1 MKPNSLQIL
10 IVDDD
15 EVSLEISRRTVE
27 RSGYRVQVARNG
39 KEALEILREGRHRLV
54 ITDWVMPELDGI
66 ELCRAIRAG
75 DYNGYIYVILLTS
88 RGETKDIVAGLS
100 AGADDFMTKPFDPA
114 ELRVRVRTGGRIIG
128 METRDLAIFAMA
140 KLAESRD
147 TETGAHLERIRCYS
161 RVLARYLSQQP
172 KFADDVDAD
181 YVRMIYLTSP
191 LHDIGKV
198 GIPDSVL
205 LKPARL
211 SEREFNMMKQHTLI
225 GASTLDAALQQHPEA
240 DFLRMGR
247 DIALTHHERWDGSGY
262 PQGLSGRN
270 IPLCGRIV
278 ALADVYDAL
287 TSKRVYKD
295 SFEHDVVR
303 SIITAE
309 SGTHFDPDI
318 VQAFLATEHE
328 FLAIREKFSGAGANA
343 GCLMPAASSLPA
355 PSAALAPAA
364 TPLPLQIPDNLV
376 TAS

>member
-1 MKPNSLQIL
+1 MKANGLRIL

-27 RSGYRVQVARNG
+27 RAGYGVEIARNG
-39 KEALEILREGRHRLV
+39 KEALEILRQGHCRLV
-54 ITDWVMPELDGI
+54 ITDWEMPELDGI
-66 ELCRAIRAG
+66 ELCREIRAG
-75 DYNGYIYVILLTS
+75 EFNGYIYVILLTS
-88 RGETKDIVAGLS
+88 RGATKDIVSGLG

-114 ELRVRVRTGGRIIG
+114 ELRVRVRSGGRILS

-147 TETGAHLERIRCYS
+147 TETGAHLERMRSYS
-161 RVLARYLSQQP
+161 RVLARYLSKLP
-172 KFADDVDAD
+172 KFADEIDAD

-211 SEREFNMMKQHTLI
+211 SDREFDMMKEHTVI
-225 GASTLDAALQQHPEA
+225 GASTLDAALQHHPEA
-240 DFLRMGR
+240 DFLQMGR

-262 PQGLSGRN
+262 PQGLSGRD

-278 ALADVYDAL
+278 ALADVYDAM

-295 SFEHDVVR
+295 AFGHDVVR
-303 SIITAE
+303 SMIVSE

-318 VQAFLATEHE
+318 VQAFLATEDE
-328 FLAIREKFSGAGANA
+328 FIAIRKQFDAATVEPPTPIVAAA
-343 GCLMPAASSLPA
+343 LMPAAV
-355 PSAALAPAA
+355 
-364 TPLPLQIPDNLV
+364 PLIPV

>member
-1 MKPNSLQIL
+1 MKANSLQIL

-39 KEALEILREGRHRLV
+39 KEALEILRQGQHRLV

-66 ELCRAIRAG
+66 ELCREIRAG

-147 TETGAHLERIRCYS
+147 TETGAHLERMRCYS

-172 KFADDVDAD
+172 KFSDEVDAD

-198 GIPDSVL
+198 GIPDTVL

-211 SEREFNMMKQHTLI
+211 SEREFNLMKEHTVI
-225 GASTLDAALQQHPEA
+225 GASTLDAALEQHPEA
-240 DFLRMGR
+240 EFLRMGR
-247 DIALTHHERWDGSGY
+247 DIALTHHERWDGTGY

-295 SFEHDVVR
+295 PFDQDVVR

-318 VQAFLATEHE
+318 VQAYLATEQD
-328 FLAIREKFSGAGANA
+328 FISIRRQFASTAAPA
-343 GCLMPAASSLPA
+343 TPAAPA
-355 PSAALAPAA
+355 GPSVAVPLAPVSI
-364 TPLPLQIPDNLV
+364 PLSPV

>member
-27 RSGYRVQVARNG
+27 RSGYCVQVARNG

-66 ELCRAIRAG
+66 ELCREIRAG
-75 DYNGYIYVILLTS
+75 DYNGYVYVILLTS

-172 KFADDVDAD
+172 KFSDEVDAD

-211 SEREFNMMKQHTLI
+211 SEREFSLMKEHTVI

-240 DFLRMGR
+240 EFLRMGR

-295 SFEHDVVR
+295 PFEHDVVR

-318 VQAFLATEHE
+318 VQAFLATEQE
-328 FLAIREKFSGAGANA
+328 FIAIRRQFSAATE
-343 GCLMPAASSLPA
+343 PAASKI
-355 PSAALAPAA
+355 AASSVAA
-364 TPLPLQIPDNLV
+364 AGLVVPNVPPLPSVQISENLV

>member
-1 MKPNSLQIL
+1 MKTNGLRIM

-27 RSGYRVQVARNG
+27 RAGYTVSVARNG
-39 KEALEILREGRHRLV
+39 KEALEVLRRDHCRLV
-54 ITDWVMPELDGI
+54 ITDWEMPELDGI
-66 ELCRAIRAG
+66 ELCKAIRA
-75 DYNGYIYVILLTS
+75 DDFDGYVYVILLTS
-88 RGETKDIVAGLS
+88 RGATKDIVAGLT

-114 ELRVRVRTGGRIIG
+114 ELRVRVRAGVRILG

-147 TETGAHLERIRCYS
+147 SDTGAHLERIRCYS
-161 RVLARYLSQQP
+161 RILSQHLSKQP
-172 KFADDVDAD
+172 KFADEVDAD

-211 SEREFNMMKQHTLI
+211 SDREFELMKEHAAI
-225 GASTLDAALQQHPEA
+225 GAATLDAALKLHPEA
-240 DFLRMGR
+240 DFLQMGR

-295 SFEHDVVR
+295 AFEHDLVR
-303 SIITAE
+303 SIIVAE
-309 SGTHFDPDI
+309 SGSHFDPDI
-318 VQAFLATEHE
+318 VQAFLATEPE
-328 FLAIREKFSGAGANA
+328 FIAVRQRYSDHATE
-343 GCLMPAASSLPA
+343 PA
-355 PSAALAPAA
+355 PPAVIPALTVP
-364 TPLPLQIPDNLV
+364 QIPLTPV
-376 TAS
+376 GAT